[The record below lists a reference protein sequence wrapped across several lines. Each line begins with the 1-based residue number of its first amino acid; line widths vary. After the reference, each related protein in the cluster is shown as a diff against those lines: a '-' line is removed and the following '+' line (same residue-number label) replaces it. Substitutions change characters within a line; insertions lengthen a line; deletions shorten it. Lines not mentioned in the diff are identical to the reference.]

1 MPRINEKKFVFLL
14 IFLHLAITLPLA
26 YFLNVWAD
34 EASTLATTND
44 GFLQTFNNFYNE
56 KQAPLYFFLIGLW
69 RELNNSIF
77 FARLFSIICSALA
90 IWFFFCLA
98 KKLFI
103 EKAAYFISTFFAL
116 HPFLIWAGLEIRVY
130 SLVILLS
137 ILLLILS
144 YDGFLN
150 IQRKD
155 AKTQRRKEILF
166 VAIAVFALYI
176 NYYLGFLL
184 VGNFVALL
192 ILKRWK
198 EAQTYFRLMLFVGAG
213 ILPLLWIVNLQFGG
227 RAAVFQTEKSF
238 IEIFRILWNHFLT
251 FVLPTEIYPGEN
263 ISHFSIFRVWF
274 ARLGLLA
281 VVIAFIRKQE
291 KSDKNIMG
299 FAAIVFVINS
309 FLLAVYFVLSSDLV
323 AVRHA
328 AVLFAPLILFVGLIL
343 TKILPPKSWIILA
356 VLMAIFFTYSIGSLY
371 PNLSKRGDW
380 ARVAAFIEQ
389 NETPDQPIFVHQVYD
404 VLSLRA
410 HYRGANRILP
420 DEKILDW
427 GVENEYGSPQ
437 TFIRQIEFIISKIPP
452 DAREIWIVTDESC
465 QTTKACLPLENFI
478 NANYTI
484 VQEKDFY
491 LERVRLL
498 RKKEK

>member
-1 MPRINEKKFVFLL
+1 MPKIDEKKFVFLL

-26 YFLNVWAD
+26 YFLNIWAD

-56 KQAPLYFFLIGLW
+56 KQAPLYFFLMGLW
-69 RELNNSIF
+69 RELNDSIF

-90 IWFFFCLA
+90 IWFFFHLA
-98 KKLFI
+98 KRLFA
-103 EKAAYFISTFFAL
+103 EKAAYFISAVFAL
-116 HPFLIWAGLEIRVY
+116 HPFLIWASLEIRVY

-137 ILLLILS
+137 VLLLIFF
-144 YDGFLN
+144 YEGFLN
-150 IQRKD
+150 KQNEEARKY
-155 AKTQRRKEILF
+155 RIFYILT
-166 VAIAVFALYI
+166 AIFALYA

-184 VGNFVALL
+184 VGNFAALL

-198 EAQTYFRLMLFVGAG
+198 EARVYFRLMLLVGAA
-213 ILPLLWIVNLQFGG
+213 ILPLLWVVNLQFGG

-238 IEIFRILWNHFLT
+238 VEAFRILWNHFLT
-251 FVLPTEIYPGEN
+251 FVLPTEIYPGEE
-263 ISHFSIFRVWF
+263 ISYFSIFRVWF
-274 ARLGLLA
+274 MRLGLLA
-281 VVIAFIRKQE
+281 TIAVFIKKRLKPDE
-291 KSDKNIMG
+291 NILVFG
-299 FAAIVFVINS
+299 AIVFVINL
-309 FLLAVYFVLSSDLV
+309 FLFTVYFVLSSDVV
-323 AVRHA
+323 AIRHA
-328 AVLFAPLILFVGLIL
+328 AVLFVPLILFIGSIL
-343 TKILPPKSWIILA
+343 TKALPPKSWIILA
-356 VLMAIFFTYSIGSLY
+356 VLTVIFFTYSIGSLY
-371 PNLSKRGDW
+371 PNLAKRGDW

-389 NETPDQPIFVHQVYD
+389 NEAPEQPIFVHQIYD

-427 GVENEYGSPQ
+427 GLEDEFGTPQ